1 MPGFST
7 WRRMANL
14 TWSDVVIIGAVA
26 TVGFTLVSYWFSGV
40 MNRRNWSWQVKPKAK
55 GAAEGG
61 STAPRLDGQAK
72 P

>member
-1 MPGFST
+1 
-7 WRRMANL
+7 MANL

-26 TVGFTLVSYWFSGV
+26 TVGFTLLSYWFSGV

-55 GAAEGG
+55 GGPAAG
-61 STAPRLDGQAK
+61 STSPRPDAPAK